1 MENYVIRATAA
12 EGTVRAFAAVTTEM
26 VRKAQKTH
34 GLSHVASAALGRALT
49 AAVMMSK
56 LLKNRNDTITLQV
69 KGEGPLGGIVVVAD
83 TIGNV
88 KGYVYNPDAYVPLN
102 EKGKLD
108 VGAAIG
114 KSGYLNVIKDFGL
127 KEPYIGY
134 VPLVTGEIGEDVAY
148 YFAYSEQVPSVVA
161 LGALIDTD
169 GSILKAGGY
178 IIQLMP
184 GAEDSLIS
192 FIENTVNSLPSIT
205 QLLLKGETPESIL
218 DLILGSKGLK
228 ITDKTSC
235 NYNCNCSRDRMER
248 NLISLGKTELLSLIE
263 EQHGAEV
270 QCHFCNNKYQFS
282 EDELKELVES

>member
-12 EGTVRAFAAVTTEM
+12 EGTVRAFATVTTEM
-26 VRKAQKTH
+26 VRNAQKTH
-34 GLSHVASAALGRALT
+34 GLSHVASAALGRTLT
-49 AAVMMSK
+49 AAAMMSK
-56 LLKNRNDTITLQV
+56 LLKNSNDTITLQV
-69 KGEGPLGGIVVVAD
+69 KGEGPLGGMVVVAD

-88 KGYVYNPDAYVPLN
+88 KGYVYNPDVDLPLN

-108 VGAAIG
+108 VGSAVG
-114 KSGYLNVIKDFGL
+114 KSGYINVIKDFGL

-148 YFAYSEQVPSVVA
+148 YFAYSEQVPSVVS
-161 LGALIDTD
+161 LGVFIDTD

-184 GAEDSLIS
+184 GADDSLIS
-192 FIENTVNSLPSIT
+192 LIENTVSSLPSIT
-205 QLLLKGETPESIL
+205 QLLSKGETPESIL
-218 DLILGSKGLK
+218 ELILGSKGLK

-235 NYNCNCSRDRMER
+235 DYNCNCSRDRMER

-270 QCHFCNNKYQFS
+270 QCHFCNSKYQFS
-282 EDELKELVES
+282 EDELKELIES